1 MIYLLLSTF
10 LLLAAWAYFSW
21 RQQKNYQEALKQL
34 YNNKSLLGVGCS
46 KSCFHPGRNTIL
58 ILALNQDKQ
67 KICGCRKLSG
77 IKVWQAFEE
86 LKIYNNYSL
95 DELRELAILED
106 TLVKPKRFNWQKDCH
121 HKGALLQAIEAL
133 DSRRLKQKIDA
144 INQRRLETIEASL
157 AVGTFPGHTII
168 EDKIEDRIE
177 DEIEDNIKNSIEDDK
192 EDALKEEND
201 EYLS

>member
-1 MIYLLLSTF
+1 
-10 LLLAAWAYFSW
+10 LAAWAYFSW

-34 YNNKSLLGVGCS
+34 YDNKSLLGVGCS

-106 TLVKPKRFNWQKDCH
+106 TLVKPKRFNWQKDCY

-133 DSRRLKQKIDA
+133 HSRRLKQKIDA

>member
-21 RQQKNYQEALKQL
+21 RQQKNYQEALKQ
-34 YNNKSLLGVGCS
+34 Y
-46 KSCFHPGRNTIL
+46 
-58 ILALNQDKQ
+58 
-67 KICGCRKLSG
+67 
-77 IKVWQAFEE
+77 
-86 LKIYNNYSL
+86 
-95 DELRELAILED
+95 
-106 TLVKPKRFNWQKDCH
+106 
-121 HKGALLQAIEAL
+121 KGALLQAIEAL
-133 DSRRLKQKIDA
+133 HSRRLKQKIDA